1 MQKDQKYIKTKP
13 IGKHIKNNT
22 HKFAT
27 FKSLSSSLVLLI
39 LKRSKEKTE
48 YIPTSISII
57 PIKKIISKKLI

>member
-1 MQKDQKYIKTKP
+1 M
-13 IGKHIKNNT
+13 GKHIKNNT